1 MGRAKANDAKGRPRG
16 PEGLP
21 ARRGPTSEIC
31 GVGDGTPDKA
41 PVGRPARGVPA
52 AVKVAARKSMS
63 PAVKP
68 ARKTLAPAA
77 KPSRADKSAFRRDA
91 ILAAALEEFSARG
104 FAAARL
110 DDVAARA
117 GVGKGT
123 IYLHFRDKQALF
135 QELVTTMLVPFI
147 ANLETPPPAGLPIR
161 IVLERLIDLFVRE
174 VYGTERRKLIRL
186 IMTEG
191 PRFPQLAEFHYHHV
205 VKRAL
210 AAMRALLEGALRR
223 GELRND
229 ALVRFPQLVIAPA
242 MMAIV
247 WSGLFDRFAALDVAA
262 LMRAHLDLIF
272 GTGEAS

>member
-1 MGRAKANDAKGRPRG
+1 M
-16 PEGLP
+16 
-21 ARRGPTSEIC
+21 
-31 GVGDGTPDKA
+31 PDKA
-41 PVGRPARGVPA
+41 GAGRRLRSVPA
-52 AVKVAARKSMS
+52 AVKVAARK
-63 PAVKP
+63 
-68 ARKTLAPAA
+68 TLTPAA

-174 VYGTERRKLIRL
+174 IYGTERRKLIRL

-210 AAMRALLEGALRR
+210 AAMRSLLEGAHRR

-229 ALVRFPQLVIAPA
+229 ALVRFPQLVIAPC

-272 GTGEAS
+272 CTGEAS